1 MFGAP
6 GLLGTLRRSYVHVRT
21 EEAGPLMNS
30 TVEALEG
37 NKVKVSV
44 TVDED
49 EFEQDIDEAFKRI
62 AQEVNLPGFRRGK
75 APRRLLEA
83 RLGTAVAR
91 EEALREALPKYYSE
105 AVVEHDVDVI
115 AAPEI
120 DITGGEEEGPVS
132 FDAVV
137 ETRPVVTVAG
147 YDGLRVTMPSP
158 EPADEEIEAQIDRMR
173 NLDATVETVDRAAD
187 EGDTVVIDIVGTL
200 DGEEQDGLTTDDYH
214 YELGS
219 GIITPEVDEHLSGA
233 SAGDELSFDATH
245 PDEDEERQLH
255 FDITVKEVKAKVLPE
270 LTDEWAADNSE
281 FETVDELQ
289 ADLRDRMTQV
299 RRAQGA
305 SQLQEKV
312 GQALAELVDIELP
325 ESLVNMELNNRLQD
339 LAMRL
344 QAQGMQLEQYLMMT
358 GRSQEQ
364 LVDELREAA
373 EVSSRVDLGL
383 RAVAVAEGID
393 CTDEDLEEEILEV
406 AERVGEKPAK
416 VRQQLERNDQMPAV
430 RSDITKRKALEWLLD
445 HVEIVD
451 ENGAPV
457 DRSLYEQPEEHD
469 HEHDHDGDTIAAA
482 AEPEETAE

>member
-1 MFGAP
+1 
-6 GLLGTLRRSYVHVRT
+6 
-21 EEAGPLMNS
+21 MNS

-44 TVDED
+44 SIDET
-49 EFEQDIDEAFKRI
+49 EFEKDIDAAFKRI

-83 RLGTAVAR
+83 RLGSGIAR
-91 EEALREALPKYYSE
+91 EEALREALPKYYAD
-105 AVVEHDVDVI
+105 AVTEHDVDVI

-120 DITGGEEEGPVS
+120 EITDGEEDGPVV

-137 ETRPVVTVAG
+137 EVRPVVTVAG
-147 YDGLRVTMPSP
+147 YDGLKVTMPSP
-158 EPADEEIEAQIDRMR
+158 EPSDEEIDGQIDRMR
-173 NLDATVETVDRAAD
+173 ALDATVEVVDRAAE
-187 EGDTVVIDIVGTL
+187 EGDTVVIDIVGAL
-200 DGEEQDGLTTDDYH
+200 DGEEQDGLTTDDYS
-214 YELGS
+214 YEVGS
-219 GIITPEVDEHLSGA
+219 GIITAEVDEHLTGA

-255 FDITVKEVKAKVLPE
+255 FDVTVKEVKAKVLPE
-270 LTDEWAADNSE
+270 LTDEWAAENSD
-281 FETVDELQ
+281 FETVDELK
-289 ADLRDRMTQV
+289 ADLRNRMVEV

-312 GQALAELVDIELP
+312 GQALAALVDIELP
-325 ESLVNMELNNRLQD
+325 EALVSMELNNRLQD

-344 QAQGMQLEQYLMMT
+344 QAQGLQLEQYLMMT

-373 EVSSRVDLGL
+373 ETSSRVDLGL
-383 RAVAVAEGID
+383 RAVALAEKID
-393 CTDEDLEEEILEV
+393 CSDDDLDAEITSV

-416 VRQQLERNDQMPAV
+416 VRQQLERNDQIPAV

-451 ENGAPV
+451 ENGNPV
-457 DRSLYEQPEEHD
+457 DRSLYEHDHSD
-469 HEHDHDGDTIAAA
+469 HEHEHEEDD
-482 AEPEETAE
+482 AE